1 MSIYFTFARVFAS
14 KLLITLNWDPFQTKL
29 FARYFEHC
37 WDKRTR
43 TQALNS
49 PCRNIP
55 TSSVGRRRSGSV
67 HTMGQRRISLVWT
80 GAEKLRLRF
89 TIPAGR
95 EAAPAWWLAKVL
107 VERLGQPHA
116 FEDVTMTRR
125 GGAPLPPDTLCATL
139 ADGECVRVS
148 PRPLPKKLCKCGRE
162 TRRGTCAVCHST
174 DDARRYAVAAA
185 RAATVETRTSMAGVA
200 IECDLVNE
208 QAPDVTM
215 IVVDALS
222 GRRHAFSYKADQ
234 PVRDVKRDLREA
246 EAPRYRFEAHMGSLF
261 LEVDGASK
269 LLDEFG
275 SFSAQGVASG
285 ASLRHVVVDPTKQQR
300 TGVDTCPGNY
310 PSY

>member
-1 MSIYFTFARVFAS
+1 MQEHSDILRE
-14 KLLITLNWDPFQTKL
+14 LL
-29 FARYFEHC
+29 A
-37 WDKRTR
+37 
-43 TQALNS
+43 
-49 PCRNIP
+49 
-55 TSSVGRRRSGSV
+55 RRRSGCI

-80 GAEKLRLRF
+80 GAEKLGLRF

-116 FEDVTMTRR
+116 FEDVTMMRR

-148 PRPLPKKLCKCGRE
+148 PPRPATPPQNRCPHCGRE
-162 TRRGTCAVCHST
+162 TRRETCAVCRPV
-174 DDARRYAVAAA
+174 DDARRYSVAAA
-185 RAATVETRTSMAGVA
+185 RAAKVETRTPMAGVA

-208 QAPDVTM
+208 QAPDVAVT
-215 IVVDALS
+215 VLDVLS
-222 GRRHAFSYKADQ
+222 KQRHTFTYKADQ
-234 PVRDVKRDLREA
+234 PVRDVKKDLRDA

-285 ASLRHVVVDPTKQQR
+285 ASLRHVVVDPTKQQM